1 MKIVVAITGASG
13 VIYGVRLI
21 EYLHAKRHEVYLI
34 LTKAGIKV
42 LKHELNIEA
51 SDLRSKCAMM
61 YDEDEIDAAP
71 SSGSFYFD
79 AMVIVPCSMK
89 TLALIAHGLS
99 SNLVARAADVAL
111 KERRKLILV
120 TRETPLN
127 KVHIMNMLK
136 VSDMGGIVLPA
147 CPAFYHK
154 PKSIDEIV
162 NYVVGKIL
170 DQLKIEHN
178 LFSRWK

>member
-1 MKIVVAITGASG
+1 MKIVIAITGASG

-21 EYLHAKRHEVYLI
+21 EYLHATGHEVHLI

-42 LKHELNIEA
+42 LKHELNIEVD
-51 SDLRSKCAMM
+51 DLKNKCTKM
-61 YDEDEIDAAP
+61 YSEDDIDAAP
-71 SSGSFYFD
+71 SSGSFHFD

-99 SNLVARAADVAL
+99 NNLVARAADVTL
-111 KERRKLILV
+111 KERRKLIVV

-127 KVHIMNMLK
+127 RIHILNMLR
-136 VSDMGGIVLPA
+136 VNDMGGIVLPA

-154 PKSIDEIV
+154 PKSLDDII
-162 NYVVGKIL
+162 NYVIGKIL